1 MNSMQVKDKLKN
13 IALKRNLD
21 FNTLLRLYMYDRFI
35 ERLAVSKYRD
45 NFVLKGGFYLSTL
58 FGLESRSTKD
68 IDTAIKDAN
77 FTKENVEKMIKSI
90 ISIDINDGALINF
103 VEIDN
108 IRDEDQY
115 GGFRVILNVK
125 VDTIRETFQIDIA
138 TGDPITPK
146 PIVYKYCPILGDS
159 YVNVWSYNI
168 ETVIAEKL
176 ETILRRAEAN
186 SRIRDYY
193 DLYLIYT
200 KGWDDV
206 KIDALR
212 KAVDKTFE
220 KRNYTGNIEEAVI
233 ILKDSKI
240 IKNRW
245 DSYKK
250 KYEYANDI
258 DYEEIMK
265 CIEEIVKIIVSVAV
279 VQDGLYE

>member
-13 IALKRNLD
+13 ISIKRNID

-45 NFVLKGGFYLSTL
+45 NFILKGGFYLSTL
-58 FGLESRSTKD
+58 FGLESRFTKD

-77 FTKENVEKMIKSI
+77 FTKENIEKMIKSI
-90 ISIDINDGALINF
+90 IAIDINDGALISF
-103 VEIDN
+103 IEIGN
-108 IRDEDQY
+108 IREEDQY
-115 GGFRVILNVK
+115 GGFRAVLNVK
-125 VDTIRETFQIDIA
+125 VDTIRENFQIDIA

-146 PIVYKYCPILGDS
+146 PIVYKYHPILGDS
-159 YVNVWSYNI
+159 FVNVWSYNI

-200 KGWDDV
+200 KGWNDV
-206 KIDALR
+206 KINDLR
-212 KAVDKTFE
+212 KAIEKTFE
-220 KRNYTGNIEEAVI
+220 KRNYTGNIEETVA
-233 ILKDSKI
+233 ILKDSEI

-245 DSYKK
+245 NLYKK

-265 CIEEIVKIIVSVAV
+265 CVEEIIKVIVPIIV
-279 VQDGLYE
+279 

>member
-13 IALKRNLD
+13 IAVKRNLD
-21 FNTLLRLYMYDRFI
+21 FNTLLRLYMYDRFM
-35 ERLAVSKYRD
+35 ERLAVSKYHD
-45 NFVLKGGFYLSTL
+45 NFILKGGFYLSTL

-90 ISIDINDGALINF
+90 IAIDINDGALISF
-103 VEIDN
+103 IEIGN
-108 IRDEDQY
+108 IREEDQY

-125 VDTIRETFQIDIA
+125 VDTIRENFQIDIA

-146 PIVYKYCPILGDS
+146 PIVYKHRPILGNS

-200 KGWDDV
+200 KGWNDV
-206 KIDALR
+206 KIDDLR

-220 KRNYTGNIEEAVI
+220 KRNYNGNIEEAI
-233 ILKDSKI
+233 AILKDSEI

-258 DYEEIMK
+258 DYDEIMK
-265 CIEEIVKIIVSVAV
+265 CIEEIVKEIVPVAV
-279 VQDGLYE
+279 

>member
-13 IALKRNLD
+13 ISVKRNLD
-21 FNTLLRLYMYDRFI
+21 FNTLLRLHMYDRFI
-35 ERLAVSKYRD
+35 ERLSVSEYRD
-45 NFVLKGGFYLSTL
+45 NFILKGGFYLSTL

-90 ISIDINDGALINF
+90 ISIDINDGALISF
-103 VEIDN
+103 IEIVN
-108 IRDEDQY
+108 IRKDDQY

-125 VDTIRETFQIDIA
+125 LDTIRENFQIDIA
-138 TGDPITPK
+138 TGDPITPN
-146 PIVYKYCPILGDS
+146 PIIYKYHPILKDS
-159 YVNVWSYNI
+159 YINVWSYNI

-176 ETILRRAEAN
+176 ETILRRVEAN

-200 KGWDDV
+200 KGWHAVNIDD
-206 KIDALR
+206 LR

-220 KRNYTGNIEEAVI
+220 KRNYTGNIEKTIA
-233 ILKDSKI
+233 ILNDSKI
-240 IKNRW
+240 IKNKW

-250 KYEYANDI
+250 KYNYAKDI
-258 DYEEIMK
+258 NYDQIIK
-265 CIEEIVKIIVSVAV
+265 CIMEIVKVLVSIVV
-279 VQDGLYE
+279 

>member
-13 IALKRNLD
+13 IAIKRNID

-45 NFVLKGGFYLSTL
+45 NFILKGGFYLSTL
-58 FGLESRSTKD
+58 FGLESRFTKD

-77 FTKENVEKMIKSI
+77 FTKENIEKMIKSI
-90 ISIDINDGALINF
+90 IAIDINDGALISF
-103 VEIDN
+103 IEIGN
-108 IRDEDQY
+108 IREEDQY
-115 GGFRVILNVK
+115 GGFRAILNVK
-125 VDTIRETFQIDIA
+125 VDTIRENFQIDIA

-146 PIVYKYCPILGDS
+146 PIVYKYHPILGDS
-159 YVNVWSYNI
+159 FVNVWSYNI

-200 KGWDDV
+200 KGWNHV
-206 KIDALR
+206 KIDDLR
-212 KAVDKTFE
+212 KAIDKTFE
-220 KRNYTGNIEEAVI
+220 NRNYTGNIEEVVA
-233 ILKDSKI
+233 ILKDSEI

-245 DSYKK
+245 NLYKK

-265 CIEEIVKIIVSVAV
+265 CVEEIIKVIVPITV
-279 VQDGLYE
+279 

>member
-1 MNSMQVKDKLKN
+1 MGKVKDKLKN
-13 IALKRNLD
+13 ISIKRNID

-45 NFVLKGGFYLSTL
+45 NFILKGGFYLSTL
-58 FGLESRSTKD
+58 FGLESRFTKD

-77 FTKENVEKMIKSI
+77 FTKENIEKMIKSI
-90 ISIDINDGALINF
+90 IAIDINDGALISF
-103 VEIDN
+103 IEIGN
-108 IRDEDQY
+108 IREEDQY
-115 GGFRVILNVK
+115 GGFRAVLNVK
-125 VDTIRETFQIDIA
+125 VDTIRENFQIDIA

-146 PIVYKYCPILGDS
+146 PIVYKYHPILGDS
-159 YVNVWSYNI
+159 FVNVWSYNI

-200 KGWDDV
+200 KGWNDV
-206 KIDALR
+206 KINDLR

-220 KRNYTGNIEEAVI
+220 KRNYTGNIEEVVA
-233 ILKDSKI
+233 ILKDSEI

-245 DSYKK
+245 NLYKK

-265 CIEEIVKIIVSVAV
+265 CVEEIIKVIVPITV
-279 VQDGLYE
+279 

>member
-13 IALKRNLD
+13 IATKRNID

-45 NFVLKGGFYLSTL
+45 NFILKGGFYLSTL
-58 FGLESRSTKD
+58 FGLESRFTKD

-77 FTKENVEKMIKSI
+77 FTKENIEKMIKSI
-90 ISIDINDGALINF
+90 IKIDINDGALISF
-103 VEIDN
+103 IEIGN
-108 IRDEDQY
+108 IREEDQY
-115 GGFRVILNVK
+115 GGFRAILNVK
-125 VDTIRETFQIDIA
+125 VDTIRENFQIDIA

-146 PIVYKYCPILGDS
+146 PIVYKYHPILGDS
-159 YVNVWSYNI
+159 FVNVWSYNI

-200 KGWDDV
+200 KGWNDV
-206 KIDALR
+206 KINDLR
-212 KAVDKTFE
+212 KAIEKTFE
-220 KRNYTGNIEEAVI
+220 KRNYTGNIEEVI
-233 ILKDSKI
+233 AILKDSEI

-245 DSYKK
+245 NLYKK

-265 CIEEIVKIIVSVAV
+265 CVEEIVKAIVPITV
-279 VQDGLYE
+279 

>member
-13 IALKRNLD
+13 IAIKRNLD

-35 ERLAVSKYRD
+35 ERLAISKYRD
-45 NFVLKGGFYLSTL
+45 NFILKGGFYLSTL

-77 FTKENVEKMIKSI
+77 FTKENVEEMIKSI
-90 ISIDINDGALINF
+90 ISIDINDGALISF
-103 VEIDN
+103 VEISN
-108 IRDEDQY
+108 IHEEDQY

-125 VDTIRETFQIDIA
+125 VGTIRENFQIDIA

-146 PIVYKYCPILGDS
+146 PIVYKYHPILGDS

-200 KGWDDV
+200 KGWNYVKVDD
-206 KIDALR
+206 LR
-212 KAVDKTFE
+212 KAIDKSFE
-220 KRNYTGNIEEAVI
+220 KRNYAGNIEETI
-233 ILKDSKI
+233 TILKNSKI
-240 IKNRW
+240 IKSRW

-258 DYEEIMK
+258 DYDEIMQ
-265 CIEEIVKIIVSVAV
+265 CIEEIVKVIMPVAV
-279 VQDGLYE
+279 

>member
-13 IALKRNLD
+13 ISIKRNID

-45 NFVLKGGFYLSTL
+45 NFILKGGFYLSTL
-58 FGLESRSTKD
+58 FGLESRFTKD

-77 FTKENVEKMIKSI
+77 FTKENIEKMIKSI
-90 ISIDINDGALINF
+90 IAIDINDGALISF
-103 VEIDN
+103 IEIGN
-108 IRDEDQY
+108 IREEDQY
-115 GGFRVILNVK
+115 GGFRAVLNVK
-125 VDTIRETFQIDIA
+125 VDTIRENFQIDIA

-146 PIVYKYCPILGDS
+146 PIVYKYHPILGDS
-159 YVNVWSYNI
+159 FVNVWSYNI

-200 KGWDDV
+200 KGWNDV
-206 KIDALR
+206 KINDLR

-220 KRNYTGNIEEAVI
+220 KRNYTGNIEEVVA
-233 ILKDSKI
+233 ILKDSEI

-245 DSYKK
+245 NLYKK

-265 CIEEIVKIIVSVAV
+265 CVEEIVKAIVPITV
-279 VQDGLYE
+279 

>member
-13 IALKRNLD
+13 ISIKRNID

-45 NFVLKGGFYLSTL
+45 NFILKGGFYLSTL
-58 FGLESRSTKD
+58 FGLESRFTKD

-77 FTKENVEKMIKSI
+77 FTKENIEKMIKSI
-90 ISIDINDGALINF
+90 IKIDINDGALISF
-103 VEIDN
+103 IEIGN
-108 IRDEDQY
+108 IREEDQY
-115 GGFRVILNVK
+115 GGFRAVLNVK
-125 VDTIRETFQIDIA
+125 VDTIRENFQIDIA

-146 PIVYKYCPILGDS
+146 PIVYKYHPILGYS
-159 YVNVWSYNI
+159 FVNVWSYNI

-200 KGWDDV
+200 KGWNDV
-206 KIDALR
+206 KINDLR
-212 KAVDKTFE
+212 KAIEKTFE
-220 KRNYTGNIEEAVI
+220 KRNYTGNIEETVA
-233 ILKDSKI
+233 ILKDSEI

-245 DSYKK
+245 NLYKK

-265 CIEEIVKIIVSVAV
+265 CVEEIVKAIVPIIV
-279 VQDGLYE
+279 

>member
-1 MNSMQVKDKLKN
+1 MNSMQVKDNLKN
-13 IALKRNLD
+13 IAVKRNLD

-45 NFVLKGGFYLSTL
+45 NFILKGGFYLSTL

-90 ISIDINDGALINF
+90 IAIDINDGALISF
-103 VEIDN
+103 IEIGN
-108 IRDEDQY
+108 IREEDQY

-125 VDTIRETFQIDIA
+125 VDTIRENFQIDIA

-146 PIVYKYCPILGDS
+146 PIVYKYHPILGDS

-200 KGWDDV
+200 KGWNDV
-206 KIDALR
+206 KIDDLR

-220 KRNYTGNIEEAVI
+220 KRDYTGNIEEVVA
-233 ILKDSKI
+233 ILKDSEI

-265 CIEEIVKIIVSVAV
+265 CIAEIVKEIVPVAV
-279 VQDGLYE
+279 

>member
-13 IALKRNLD
+13 IAVKRNLD

-45 NFVLKGGFYLSTL
+45 NFILKGGFYLSTL

-77 FTKENVEKMIKSI
+77 FKKENIEKMIKSI

-103 VEIDN
+103 VDISN
-108 IRDEDQY
+108 IREEDEY
-115 GGFRVILNVK
+115 GGFRVILNIK
-125 VDTIRETFQIDIA
+125 FDTIRENLQIDIA

-146 PIVYKYCPILGDS
+146 PIIYKYCPILGGS
-159 YVNVWSYNI
+159 YINVGSYNI
-168 ETVIAEKL
+168 ETTIAEKL

-200 KGWDDV
+200 KGWNDV
-206 KIDALR
+206 KIDDLR
-212 KAVDKTFE
+212 KAIDKTFE
-220 KRNYTGNIEEAVI
+220 KRNYKGNIDETIA
-233 ILKDSKI
+233 ILKDSEI
-240 IKNRW
+240 IKSRW
-245 DSYKK
+245 SSYKK
-250 KYEYANDI
+250 KYEYANDV
-258 DYEEIMK
+258 DYDEIIK
-265 CIEEIVKIIVSVAV
+265 CIEEIVRAIVP
-279 VQDGLYE
+279 

>member
-13 IALKRNLD
+13 IAVKRNLD

-45 NFVLKGGFYLSTL
+45 NFILKGGFYLSTL

-77 FTKENVEKMIKSI
+77 FTKDNVEKMIKSI
-90 ISIDINDGALINF
+90 ISIDINDHALISF
-103 VEIDN
+103 VEIGN
-108 IRDEDQY
+108 IREEDQY

-125 VDTIRETFQIDIA
+125 IDTIRENFQIDIA

-146 PIVYKYCPILGDS
+146 PIIYKYRPILADS
-159 YVNVWSYNI
+159 YINVWSYNI

-200 KGWDDV
+200 KGWNEV
-206 KIDALR
+206 KIDDLR

-220 KRNYTGNIEEAVI
+220 KRNYTGNIDEVI
-233 ILKDSKI
+233 VTLKNSEI

-250 KYEYANDI
+250 RYEYANDI
-258 DYEEIMK
+258 DYDEIMK
-265 CIEEIVKIIVSVAV
+265 CIEEIIKVIVPVAV
-279 VQDGLYE
+279 

>member
-13 IALKRNLD
+13 IAIKRNLD
-21 FNTLLRLYMYDRFI
+21 FNTLLRLYLYDRFDRFI

-45 NFVLKGGFYLSTL
+45 NFILKGGFYLSTL
-58 FGLESRSTKD
+58 FGLESRFTKD

-90 ISIDINDGALINF
+90 IAIDINDGTLISF
-103 VEIDN
+103 IEIGN
-108 IRDEDQY
+108 IREDNQY
-115 GGFRVILNVK
+115 DGFRAILNVK
-125 VDTIRETFQIDIA
+125 VDTIRENFQIDIA
-138 TGDPITPK
+138 TGDPITSK

-159 YVNVWSYNI
+159 YVDVWSYNI

-200 KGWDDV
+200 KGWNDI
-206 KIDALR
+206 KIDDLR
-212 KAVDKTFE
+212 KAIYKAFE
-220 KRNYTGNIEEAVI
+220 KRNYHGNIEETVA
-233 ILKDSKI
+233 ILKDSEI

-245 DSYKK
+245 NSYKK

-265 CIEEIVKIIVSVAV
+265 CVEEIIKVIVPITV
-279 VQDGLYE
+279 

>member
-13 IALKRNLD
+13 ISIKRNID

-45 NFVLKGGFYLSTL
+45 NFILKGGFYLSTL
-58 FGLESRSTKD
+58 FGLESRFTKD

-77 FTKENVEKMIKSI
+77 FTKENIEKMIKSI
-90 ISIDINDGALINF
+90 IKIDINDGALISF
-103 VEIDN
+103 IEIGN
-108 IRDEDQY
+108 IREEDQY
-115 GGFRVILNVK
+115 GGFRAVLNVK
-125 VDTIRETFQIDIA
+125 VDTIRENFQIDIA

-146 PIVYKYCPILGDS
+146 PIVYKYHPILGDS
-159 YVNVWSYNI
+159 FVNVWSYNI
-168 ETVIAEKL
+168 ETVIVEKL

-200 KGWDDV
+200 KGWNDV
-206 KIDALR
+206 KINDLR
-212 KAVDKTFE
+212 KAIEKTFE
-220 KRNYTGNIEEAVI
+220 KRNYTGNIEETVA
-233 ILKDSKI
+233 ILKDSEI

-245 DSYKK
+245 NLYKK

-265 CIEEIVKIIVSVAV
+265 CVEEIVKAIVPITV
-279 VQDGLYE
+279 

>member
-13 IALKRNLD
+13 IAIKRNLD
-21 FNTLLRLYMYDRFI
+21 FNTLLRLYLYDRFI

-45 NFVLKGGFYLSTL
+45 NFILKGGFYLSTL
-58 FGLESRSTKD
+58 FGLESRFTKD

-90 ISIDINDGALINF
+90 IAIDINDGALISF
-103 VEIDN
+103 IEIGN
-108 IRDEDQY
+108 ICEDDQY
-115 GGFRVILNVK
+115 GGFRAILNVK
-125 VDTIRETFQIDIA
+125 VDTIRENFQIDIA

-159 YVNVWSYNI
+159 YVDVWSYNI

-200 KGWDDV
+200 KGWNDI
-206 KIDALR
+206 KIDDLR
-212 KAVDKTFE
+212 KAIYKTFE
-220 KRNYTGNIEEAVI
+220 KRNYHGNIEETVA
-233 ILKDSKI
+233 ILKDSEI

-245 DSYKK
+245 NSYKK

-258 DYEEIMK
+258 DYEGIMK
-265 CIEEIVKIIVSVAV
+265 CVEEIIKVIVPITV
-279 VQDGLYE
+279 

>member
-13 IALKRNLD
+13 IAIKRNLD
-21 FNTLLRLYMYDRFI
+21 FNTLLRLYLYDRFI

-45 NFVLKGGFYLSTL
+45 NFILKGGFYLSTL
-58 FGLESRSTKD
+58 FGLESRFTKD

-90 ISIDINDGALINF
+90 IAIDINDGALISF
-103 VEIDN
+103 IEIGN
-108 IRDEDQY
+108 IREEDQY
-115 GGFRVILNVK
+115 GGFRAILNVK
-125 VDTIRETFQIDIA
+125 VDTIRENFQIDIA

-159 YVNVWSYNI
+159 YVDVWSYNI

-200 KGWDDV
+200 KGWNEV
-206 KIDALR
+206 KIDDLR
-212 KAVDKTFE
+212 KAIDKTFE
-220 KRNYTGNIEEAVI
+220 KRNYTGDIEETVA
-233 ILKDSKI
+233 ILKDSEI

-245 DSYKK
+245 NSYKK

-258 DYEEIMK
+258 DYEGIMK
-265 CIEEIVKIIVSVAV
+265 CVEEIIKVIVPITV
-279 VQDGLYE
+279 

>member
-13 IALKRNLD
+13 ISIKRNID

-45 NFVLKGGFYLSTL
+45 NFILKGGFYLSTL
-58 FGLESRSTKD
+58 FGLESRFTKD

-77 FTKENVEKMIKSI
+77 FTKENIEKMIKSI
-90 ISIDINDGALINF
+90 IKLDINDGALISF
-103 VEIDN
+103 IKIGN
-108 IRDEDQY
+108 IREEDQY
-115 GGFRVILNVK
+115 GGFRAVLNVK
-125 VDTIRETFQIDIA
+125 VDTIRENFQIDIA

-146 PIVYKYCPILGDS
+146 PIVYKYHPILGDS
-159 YVNVWSYNI
+159 FVNVWSYNI

-200 KGWDDV
+200 KGWNDV
-206 KIDALR
+206 KINNLR
-212 KAVDKTFE
+212 KAIEKTFE
-220 KRNYTGNIEEAVI
+220 KRKYTGNIEEVI
-233 ILKDSKI
+233 AILKDSEI

-245 DSYKK
+245 NLYKK

-265 CIEEIVKIIVSVAV
+265 CVEEIVKAIVPITV
-279 VQDGLYE
+279 

>member
-13 IALKRNLD
+13 IAAKRNID

-45 NFVLKGGFYLSTL
+45 NFILKGGFYLSTL
-58 FGLESRSTKD
+58 FGLENRSTKD

-77 FTKENVEKMIKSI
+77 FTKENVKKMIESI
-90 ISIDINDGALINF
+90 ISIDIDDGAFISLLDIG
-103 VEIDN
+103 N
-108 IRDEDQY
+108 IREEDQY

-125 VDTIRETFQIDIA
+125 VDTIRENFQVDIA

-146 PIVYKYCPILGDS
+146 PIVYKYLPILGGS
-159 YVNVWSYNI
+159 CLNVWSYNI

-193 DLYLIYT
+193 DIYLIYT
-200 KGWDDV
+200 KGWKNVKTDD
-206 KIDALR
+206 LR

-220 KRNYTGNIEEAVI
+220 KRNYTGNIAEVI
-233 ILKDSKI
+233 SILKDSEI
-240 IKNRW
+240 IKSRW

-250 KYEYANDI
+250 KYEYANNI
-258 DYEEIMK
+258 DYADIMK
-265 CIEEIVKIIVSVAV
+265 CIEEIIIAIMPVTV
-279 VQDGLYE
+279 

>member
-13 IALKRNLD
+13 IAVKRNLD

-45 NFVLKGGFYLSTL
+45 NFILKGGFYLSTL

-90 ISIDINDGALINF
+90 IAIDINDGALISF
-103 VEIDN
+103 IEIGN
-108 IRDEDQY
+108 IREDDQY
-115 GGFRVILNVK
+115 GGFRAILNVK
-125 VDTIRETFQIDIA
+125 VDTIRENFQIDIA

-159 YVNVWSYNI
+159 YVDVWSYNI

-193 DLYLIYT
+193 DLYFIYT
-200 KGWDDV
+200 KGWNDI
-206 KIDALR
+206 KIDDLR
-212 KAVDKTFE
+212 KAIYKTFE
-220 KRNYTGNIEEAVI
+220 KRNYHGNIEETVA
-233 ILKDSKI
+233 ILKDSEI

-245 DSYKK
+245 NLYKK

-265 CIEEIVKIIVSVAV
+265 CIEKIVKVIVPVT
-279 VQDGLYE
+279 E

>member
-1 MNSMQVKDKLKN
+1 MQVKDKLKN
-13 IALKRNLD
+13 IAVKRNLD

-45 NFVLKGGFYLSTL
+45 NFILKGGFYLSTL

-77 FTKENVEKMIKSI
+77 FTKENVEEMIKSI

-103 VEIDN
+103 VEIGN
-108 IRDEDQY
+108 IREEDQY
-115 GGFRVILNVK
+115 GGFRVILSVK
-125 VDTIRETFQIDIA
+125 VDTIRENFQIDIA

-146 PIVYKYCPILGDS
+146 PVVYKYRPILGDS

-176 ETILRRAEAN
+176 EIILRRAEAN

-200 KGWDDV
+200 KGWNDV
-206 KIDALR
+206 KVDDLR
-212 KAVDKTFE
+212 KAIDKTFE
-220 KRNYTGNIEEAVI
+220 KRNLST
-233 ILKDSKI
+233 
-240 IKNRW
+240 
-245 DSYKK
+245 
-250 KYEYANDI
+250 
-258 DYEEIMK
+258 
-265 CIEEIVKIIVSVAV
+265 IVSKTPKRRKKRKRKNSRRLI
-279 VQDGLYE
+279 DLTSEMPFLLRMTKKRICSRTLMETIS

>member
-13 IALKRNLD
+13 ISIKRNID

-45 NFVLKGGFYLSTL
+45 NFILKGGFYLSTL
-58 FGLESRSTKD
+58 FGLESRFTKD

-77 FTKENVEKMIKSI
+77 FTKENIEKMIKSI
-90 ISIDINDGALINF
+90 IAIDINDGALISF
-103 VEIDN
+103 IEIGN
-108 IRDEDQY
+108 IREEDQY
-115 GGFRVILNVK
+115 GGFRAVLNVK
-125 VDTIRETFQIDIA
+125 VDTIRENFQIDIA

-146 PIVYKYCPILGDS
+146 PIVYKYHPILGDS
-159 YVNVWSYNI
+159 FVNVWSYNI

-200 KGWDDV
+200 KGWNDV
-206 KIDALR
+206 KINDLR

-220 KRNYTGNIEEAVI
+220 KRNYTGNIEEVVA
-233 ILKDSKI
+233 ILKDSEI

-245 DSYKK
+245 NLYKK

-265 CIEEIVKIIVSVAV
+265 CVEEIIKVIVPITV
-279 VQDGLYE
+279 

>member
-13 IALKRNLD
+13 IAVKKNIE

-45 NFVLKGGFYLSTL
+45 NFILKGGFYLSTL
-58 FGLESRSTKD
+58 FGLESRSTND
-68 IDTAIKDAN
+68 IDTAIKDTN
-77 FTKENVEKMIKSI
+77 FTKENVEEMIKSI

-103 VEIDN
+103 MEISN
-108 IRDEDQY
+108 IREEDQY
-115 GGFRVILNVK
+115 GGFRVVLNVK

-138 TGDPITPK
+138 TGDPITPN
-146 PIVYKYCPILGDS
+146 PIVYKYLPILGDR
-159 YVNVWSYNI
+159 YINIWSYNI

-186 SRIRDYY
+186 SRTRDYY

-200 KGWDDV
+200 KGWNNVNFND
-206 KIDALR
+206 LH
-212 KAVDKTFE
+212 KAIDKTFK
-220 KRNYTGNIEEAVI
+220 KRNYTGNIEETIA
-233 ILKDSKI
+233 ILKDSEI

-250 KYEYANDI
+250 KYEYARNI
-258 DYEEIMK
+258 DYDKIMQ
-265 CIEEIVKIIVSVAV
+265 CIEEIVKAIIPISV
-279 VQDGLYE
+279 